1 MGEVGLREAFDA
13 WVPEAAPLRSL
24 AGEIATLRA
33 TEAVAFLSRVGC
45 EPFNILANAQLASD
59 WSLPVAHSSKTLLRW
74 KGTPA
79 HLHGFRGRK
88 AVPAR
93 GLSLLFDPL
102 VDAFLAAH
110 FLRTGRLPKAGP
122 TVLVLTDFYPLAAAN
137 VQGQDWA
144 QEESTS
150 FLEGRVSGRQSTVTQ
165 LFDALFGKAEW
176 KENPEVIAAGIT
188 AQNLL
193 VWNFFPMLR
202 GGEEPTGGAGLPLAG
217 AWRLRCWQWL
227 HAFLEAVGA
236 NRVVLASSQAM
247 LPIAAAPAERLNTAT
262 LVLPGTPTPLP
273 ALPCGNAVYRI
284 AHPSSWKRVRK
295 DGPGLRALLAG

>member
-1 MGEVGLREAFDA
+1 MGKIELRKAFDG
-13 WVPEAAPLRSL
+13 WVPEASPLRCL
-24 AGEIATLRA
+24 AGDIATLKA
-33 TEAVAFLSRVGC
+33 TEAAAFLSRVGC
-45 EPFNILANAQLASD
+45 EPFNILANAQLSVA
-59 WSLPVAHSSKTLLRW
+59 WSPPGDHSSKTLVRW

-88 AVPAR
+88 TVGGR

-110 FLRTGRLPKAGP
+110 FLHAGQLPKAGP
-122 TVLVLTDFYPLAAAN
+122 TVLVLTDFYPLAATN
-137 VQGQDWA
+137 GQGQDWA
-144 QEESTS
+144 QQESTN
-150 FLEGRVSGRQSTVTQ
+150 FLEGRVSGRHSTVTQ

-176 KENPEVIAAGIT
+176 KGHTEVIQAGIT
-188 AQNLL
+188 TQNLL

-227 HAFLEAVGA
+227 HSFLAAVEAS
-236 NRVVLASSQAM
+236 RVVLASSQAM
-247 LPIAAAPAERLNTAT
+247 LPIAAAPHERLDTTT
-262 LVLPGTPTPLP
+262 LLLPGTPAPLP
-273 ALPCGNAVYRI
+273 TLPCGDAVYRI
-284 AHPSSWKRVRK
+284 AHPSSWKRVRN